1 MTTLDKQNNSN
12 PIWRFFSSVK
22 LTIILLILLAL
33 ASIIGTLIPQM
44 PQRESIEFARSLSP
58 GVFRFLNA
66 LDLFDMYHAI
76 WFRFLI
82 GCLGLNLVICSM
94 NRFPGTWRLF
104 RSLPRPDRS
113 MPFEDLP
120 PEQAFVVKR
129 ESDATADQ
137 VGQFLEKRYGKTIKK
152 DSPHRHFFYSEKGA
166 YSRFGVYIVHASV
179 LLILIG
185 ALVGS
190 FLGFEASVNISE
202 GDKVGISD
210 IHLKKGTLPK
220 GLEFSIRCDKF
231 TVDFYENKAPKE
243 YRSELTFLVD
253 GEEVEKASLLVNHPA
268 QFKGVTFYQST
279 YGTTPGKKVRLKIS
293 RQGEKQVPD
302 TLEVEAGTVIQLPG
316 NEGQFSIVDVK
327 PDFMN
332 ACPAVLIATLSTDGK
347 EKHFWIFQDFEM
359 IQKQLPGPMLQ
370 SPKFNPSAFEPYTFF
385 LEGLETSYYTGLQ
398 VNRDPGVPIVWAGCF
413 LIIAGFF
420 ITFFTS
426 HMRMWIRVSEEKQ
439 ETTISVAGT
448 TNRNPVVLERELIR
462 LTNDL
467 KSLLGE
473 KS

>member
-1 MTTLDKQNNSN
+1 MTTPDKQNKSN

-22 LTIILLILLAL
+22 LTIVLLILLAL
-33 ASIIGTLIPQM
+33 ASVIGTLIPQM

-58 GVFRFLNA
+58 GVFRFFNSI
-66 LDLFDMYHAI
+66 DLFDMYHSM

-94 NRFPGTWRLF
+94 NRFPGTWRLY

-120 PEQAFVVKR
+120 PEQTFVVKG

-137 VGQFLEKRYGKTIKK
+137 VGQFLKKRYTKTIKK
-152 DSPHRHFFYSEKGA
+152 NKPDRHFFYSEKGA

-190 FLGFEASVNISE
+190 FLGFEAFVNISE
-202 GDKVGISD
+202 GDTVGISD
-210 IHLKKGTLPK
+210 IHLKKGNLPK

-231 TVDFYENKAPKE
+231 TVDFYENDAPKE
-243 YRSELTFLVD
+243 YRSELAFLVD
-253 GEEVEKASLLVNHPA
+253 GEEVEKTSLLVNHPA

-293 RQGEKQVPD
+293 RKGEKQAPD
-302 TLEVEAGTVIQLPG
+302 TLEVEAGTPMVLPG
-316 NEGQFSIVDVK
+316 NEGRFSVVDVK

-347 EKHFWIFQDFEM
+347 ENHFWIFQDYEM

-420 ITFFTS
+420 VTFFTS

-439 ETTISVAGT
+439 GTTISIAGT
-448 TNRNPVVLERELIR
+448 TNRNPVVLERELVR
-462 LTNDL
+462 LTNEL
-467 KSLLGE
+467 KSLVGE